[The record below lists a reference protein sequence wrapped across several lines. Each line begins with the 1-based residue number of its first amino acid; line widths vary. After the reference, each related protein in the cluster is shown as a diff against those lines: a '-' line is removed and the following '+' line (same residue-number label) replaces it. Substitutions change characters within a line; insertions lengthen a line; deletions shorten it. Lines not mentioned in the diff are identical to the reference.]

1 MGNKGLNE
9 SAKSQALYIEYVF
22 LPFPNTPDRI
32 QNRDNQKVVTM
43 SCIKVLIMK
52 CLEQQLK
59 AVLLEMII
67 HVLPYIVLYV
77 CAGAGMPQT
86 LW

>member
-9 SAKSQALYIEYVF
+9 SAKSQARYIEYFF
-22 LPFPNTPDRI
+22 LPFPKTPDRI

-43 SCIKVLIMK
+43 SCMKVLIMK

-67 HVLPYIVLYV
+67 HILPYIVLCV